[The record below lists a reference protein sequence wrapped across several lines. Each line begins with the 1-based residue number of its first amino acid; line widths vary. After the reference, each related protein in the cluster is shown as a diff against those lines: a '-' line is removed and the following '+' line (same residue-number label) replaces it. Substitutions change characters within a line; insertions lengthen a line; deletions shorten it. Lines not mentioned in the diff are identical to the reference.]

1 MSGTPEYNGMHDP
14 NLLAKLEELKN
25 RDLDA
30 FSDLIFKA
38 LLANEEAAVRDNAPT
53 EKKLRALNNLM
64 QYFESI
70 EKFEECAFLRDLIKR
85 VKNGS

>member
-1 MSGTPEYNGMHDP
+1 MSGKQEYKGMHDP

-25 RDLDA
+25 RDIDA
-30 FSDLIFKA
+30 FSNLIFKA
-38 LLANEEAAVRDNAPT
+38 LLANEEAAIRDNAPT
-53 EKKLRALNNLM
+53 EKKLKALNSLM

-85 VKNGS
+85 VENGS